1 MPLKIGSLEIDL
13 SGSTREVSHE
23 LVFERSAIDVE
34 SRTVDLS
41 FSSETPVIREDS
53 RGNPYW
59 EVLCHSKV
67 DMSRMKEG
75 SPLLWGHDK
84 KAHLGSVVTARI
96 CPDKIGRAKVRFG
109 RGVIASEKFA
119 DVQDGILRCVS
130 VGGDLTN
137 AEPIEEGMRE
147 GIPVIRFRNWTPL
160 EITLTPLPADTR
172 VGIGRSLQNNTNQ
185 SRKMTPEQQAAADA
199 AAAQAAATATAAPIT
214 ANVTRETQAA
224 AQREAHRMSEIN
236 AIGARFKTIPSE
248 RVIRALVEN
257 EPLETFRDWVM
268 KDHLKAEPVTQSPNI
283 GMNRAEKRRYSMQRA
298 IQRVGSRQPLDGL
311 EKEVSDACAKQYRR
325 EADVNG
331 FLIPHD
337 VSDFSDREMVAAM
350 FRVNPSMRST
360 PWGQNMER
368 ALFAGVYSGA
378 GALVAEEF
386 LGGSFIELL
395 RNKTLLTQLGVGTL
409 SGLVGNVAIPRQ
421 SGPGTA
427 YWLAEGD
434 SVTPSDQQFA
444 QVAATPRRLAAQ
456 TAFTKQLLAQ
466 ASLDAE
472 AIIRDDLMRVLAIA
486 KDLAGIQGTGGKQP
500 LGILNG
506 PLTPNSGYGP
516 NIIGTVTFGAAPT
529 WPNVVAFENAIETG
543 NADIG
548 TMQWL
553 SNPTVKNKWKT
564 TVKVANYPVFLIGDD
579 NRAAGYPMNVTN
591 QIGTTGTYANRAIFG
606 AWGQAMFCDWAG
618 MDVVVDPYTQAASN
632 KIVVTL
638 NLFTDF
644 IVRHWPSFAIST
656 DSGAQ

>member
-1 MPLKIGSLEIDL
+1 MSKPTTRTLPDLKD
-13 SGSTREVSHE
+13 
-23 LVFERSAIDVE
+23 ERMGGMRRDFTVERAAIDKDK
-34 SRTVDLS
+34 RTVELS
-41 FSSETPVIREDS
+41 FASETPVERWFGAEILECTK
-53 RGNPYW
+53 
-59 EVLCHSKV
+59 EAC
-67 DMSRMKEG
+67 DMSRLNAG
-75 SPLLWGHDK
+75 GALLMQHDARDQVGVVE
-84 KAHLGSVVTARI
+84 KAYVGGGK
-96 CPDKIGRAKVRFG
+96 CRAVVRFSQSA
-109 RGVIASEKFA
+109 RGQEMFQDVI
-119 DVQDGILRCVS
+119 DGIRSLVS
-130 VGGDLTN
+130 VGYRVQNMVLSESNEESGDTYRVDSWL
-137 AEPIEEGMRE
+137 PH
-147 GIPVIRFRNWTPL
+147 
-160 EITLTPLPADTR
+160 EISLVSIPADAS
-172 VGIGRSLQNNTNQ
+172 VGVGRSQESAQKTKNQ
-185 SRKMTPEQQAAADA
+185 SRTMTPEQQAAADA
-199 AAAQAAATATAAPIT
+199 AAAQASVNAASNAPIT
-214 ANVTRETQAA
+214 ATVTRDAQAA
-224 AQREAHRMSEIN
+224 AQRETHRMSEIS
-236 AIGARFKTIPSE
+236 AIGSRFRVPPE
-248 RVIRALVEN
+248 RVIQALTTN
-257 EPLETFRDWVM
+257 EPLDMFRDFVM
-268 KDHLKAEPVTQSPNI
+268 KDHLKAEPVSTSPNI
-283 GMNRAEKRRYSMQRA
+283 GMNRTEKRRYSMQRA

-350 FRVNPSMRST
+350 FRVNPSMRNT
-360 PWGQNMER
+360 QWGQNMER
-368 ALFAGVYSGA
+368 ALFAGVFPAA

-421 SGPGTA
+421 GSAATA

-434 SVTPSDQQFA
+434 SVTATDQGFA

-506 PLTPNSGYGP
+506 PMTGTGSAP
-516 NIIGTVTFGAAPT
+516 NILGQVTFGTAPT

-591 QIGTTGTYANRAIFG
+591 QIGTSGTYANRAIFG

>member
-13 SGSTREVSHE
+13 SGSSTREVSHE
-23 LVFERSAIDVE
+23 LIFERSAIDVE

-109 RGVIASEKFA
+109 RGAIASEKFA

-172 VGIGRSLQNNTNQ
+172 VGIGRSLQTKNQ
-185 SRKMTPEQQAAADA
+185 SHTMTPEQQAAADA
-199 AAAQAAATATAAPIT
+199 AAAQAAASATAST
-214 ANVTRETQAA
+214 VTTTVNRDAQAA
-224 AQREAHRMSEIN
+224 AQRETHRMSEISS
-236 AIGARFKTIPSE
+236 IGARFKVPPE
-248 RVIRALVEN
+248 RVIQALTTN
-257 EPLETFRDWVM
+257 EPLDMFRDFVM
-268 KDHLKAEPVTQSPNI
+268 KEHLKADPVTISPNI
-283 GMNRAEKRRYSMQRA
+283 GMNRTEKRRYSMQRA

-350 FRVNPSMRST
+350 FRVNPSMRNT

-368 ALFAGVYSGA
+368 ALFAGVFPAA

-421 SGPGTA
+421 SGAATA

-434 SVTPSDQQFA
+434 SVTATDQAFA

-506 PLTPNSGYGP
+506 PLTGSGTAP
-516 NIIGTVTFGAAPT
+516 NILGQVTFGAAPT

-591 QIGTTGTYANRAIFG
+591 QIGTSGTYANRAIFG